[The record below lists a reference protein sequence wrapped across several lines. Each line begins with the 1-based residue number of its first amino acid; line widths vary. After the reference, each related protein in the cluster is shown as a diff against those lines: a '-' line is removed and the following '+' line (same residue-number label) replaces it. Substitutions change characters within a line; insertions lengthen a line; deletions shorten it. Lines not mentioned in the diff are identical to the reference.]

1 MQRYLS
7 VINVQS
13 KYKTMSHS
21 FAEQL
26 KQHRETILSERGTTI
41 TYKQREKVI
50 ENVPAVPTTPD
61 YLNEKSG
68 EHRTKHIDRA
78 YTVEFGLLN
87 WNGKQVIPMSGD
99 KIIEGETV
107 YEVAPIEQKQCY
119 RSLDTDGMYV
129 RIFVKR

>member
-1 MQRYLS
+1 
-7 VINVQS
+7 
-13 KYKTMSHS
+13 MSHS

-68 EHRTKHIDRA
+68 EHRTKHID
-78 YTVEFGLLN
+78 
-87 WNGKQVIPMSGD
+87 
-99 KIIEGETV
+99 
-107 YEVAPIEQKQCY
+107 C
-119 RSLDTDGMYV
+119 
-129 RIFVKR
+129 